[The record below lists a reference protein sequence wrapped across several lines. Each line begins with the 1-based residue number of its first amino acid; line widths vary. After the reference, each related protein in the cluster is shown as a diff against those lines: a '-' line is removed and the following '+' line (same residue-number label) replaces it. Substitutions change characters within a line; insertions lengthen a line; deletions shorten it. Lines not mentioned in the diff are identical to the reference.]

1 MSSASVKT
9 ILILTA
15 NPKHSAPLR
24 LVEEIR
30 EIDAGLTRSQNREQ
44 FRLEQ
49 KWATRP
55 RELQRA
61 LLDLSPQIVHFSG
74 HGVGDAG
81 LVLEDDA
88 GQAKLVSTAALEGIF
103 ELFADQVECVLL
115 NACYSEVQA
124 EAIVQHIP
132 YVIGMSE
139 AVGDTAAREFAV
151 GFYDALGAGKSIEIA
166 YKFGCSSIRMAGI
179 PEDLVPVLK
188 RRSDLT
194 LTLPVVEPVADQSPS
209 EVALTPLIL
218 DEPEGQVPIDS
229 ALYVER
235 PPVELRSYETIV
247 KPGALIRIKA
257 PRQMGKSSL
266 TLRILNYGM
275 EQGYRAAF
283 LNLQSAGAQALG
295 SVEQFLY
302 WLCSRMTRKLNLPDR
317 LGEYWTGALGCNDKC
332 TDYFELYL
340 LPEIGQPL
348 VLCLDEVDELFKHPA
363 IASDFFGLLRAW
375 HEESKINPIWQNLRL
390 VITHSKEVYI
400 PLNINQSPFNV
411 GVPIEL
417 PELNQT
423 QVRDLVQRHGLD
435 WGTGE
440 VERLMD
446 VVDGHPYLLR
456 KALYEIARG
465 HLTLEQ
471 FVQGA
476 PTEEGLYGD
485 HLHRHLINL
494 KDDPEL
500 EAAMR
505 QLVLADGPV
514 RLAPNQA
521 FKLCSMGLAEKKGN
535 DVIPLCNLY
544 RTYFRDLLGDGDKAD
559 RGNSRTTAESS
570 FYPLFQSQNQR
581 RKSMFPMPGVGT
593 VRRW

>member
-1 MSSASVKT
+1 M
-9 ILILTA
+9 
-15 NPKHSAPLR
+15 
-24 LVEEIR
+24 
-30 EIDAGLTRSQNREQ
+30 
-44 FRLEQ
+44 
-49 KWATRP
+49 
-55 RELQRA
+55 
-61 LLDLSPQIVHFSG
+61 
-74 HGVGDAG
+74 
-81 LVLEDDA
+81 
-88 GQAKLVSTAALEGIF
+88 
-103 ELFADQVECVLL
+103 
-115 NACYSEVQA
+115 
-124 EAIVQHIP
+124 
-132 YVIGMSE
+132 
-139 AVGDTAAREFAV
+139 
-151 GFYDALGAGKSIEIA
+151 
-166 YKFGCSSIRMAGI
+166 
-179 PEDLVPVLK
+179 
-188 RRSDLT
+188 
-194 LTLPVVEPVADQSPS
+194 
-209 EVALTPLIL
+209 L

-235 PPVELRSYETIV
+235 PPIELRCYETIV

-275 EQGYRAAF
+275 ERGYRATF
-283 LNLQSAGAQALG
+283 LSLQSAGAQALS
-295 SVEQFLY
+295 SVDQFLY
-302 WLCSRMTRKLNLPDR
+302 WLCGRITRKLNLKDA
-317 LGEYWTGALGCNDKC
+317 LGDYWTGALGSNDKC

-340 LPEIGQPL
+340 LPEIQQPL

-417 PELNQT
+417 PELNQA
-423 QVRDLVQRHGLD
+423 QVGDLVQRHGLD

-440 VERLMD
+440 VCRLMD

-456 KALYEIARG
+456 KALYEIVRG

-471 FVQGA
+471 FIQVA

-505 QLVLADGPV
+505 QMVLAEEPV

-535 DVIPLCNLY
+535 NVIPLCNLY
-544 RTYFRDLLGDGDKAD
+544 RTYFRDLLGDGAKSNVTNPEPKQNPVSTSPPKPEQAKEIYVSYAWGGDSEEMVNRIDAAFQAREVTIIRDKRDLGCKGLIKEFMQEIGRGKCIITVISDKYLKSPNCMFELVQVAENGQFYDRIFPIVLPDAQIYNPIERIQYVKHWEGQIKQLDKAM
-559 RGNSRTTAESS
+559 RGVAAANLQGFREEIDQYTQIRNTIAELVGILKNMNTLTPDMHSES
-570 FYPLFQSQNQR
+570 GFEGLFGAIA
-581 RKSMFPMPGVGT
+581 RKLAQ
-593 VRRW
+593 